1 MAEATNSIPRSGF
14 VTAVAWIFITLSGF
28 ATLIAILQNI
38 MISLM
43 FSGDMAREAGNAKDI
58 PAFARFMFSHP
69 RLIFGAFLAVS
80 ATTLLASIGLLRR
93 SNWARLLFIGIMG
106 LGILWNIVGMIFPF
120 IMHSFMPPMPSDTPA
135 DVRDNFELMRKVMT
149 AFTVL
154 MALAFTGLFG
164 WIMKRL
170 TSPDIKR
177 EFAVLTKA

>member
-1 MAEATNSIPRSGF
+1 MAEATNPIPRSGF
-14 VTAVAWIFITLSGF
+14 VTGVAWIFIGLSGF
-28 ATLIAILQNI
+28 ATLIAVLQNI

-43 FSGDMAREAGNAKDI
+43 FPGDVAREAGNAKDM

-69 RLIFGAFLAVS
+69 QLIFGSFLVVS
-80 ATTLLASIGLLRR
+80 ASTLVASIGLLRR

-106 LGILWNIVGMIFPF
+106 LGILWNIAGMILPF
-120 IMHSFMPPMPSDTPA
+120 IMYSSMSPMPSHTPA
-135 DVRDNFELMRKVMT
+135 DIRDNFELMRKVMT
-149 AFTVL
+149 AFAVL

-170 TSPDIKR
+170 MSPGMKR